1 MKNILKKI
9 VSWIGI
15 ETYQRLLAY
24 SILKNYFQ
32 ALNSAPLFDKRELLW
47 DAVINSHSYSEKNMV
62 YIEFGVHEGY
72 SINYFSR
79 KNNHSESKFVGL
91 DSFEGLPEDWG
102 SVQKGTFAVNGK
114 LPVSDDIRLTFIKG
128 WFQNTWSILE
138 EQIKAIAKVENLVVH
153 YDADLYSSTLFSLT
167 KIDTLKKSYVAIF
180 DEFTG
185 HETRALYNYCQSYGA
200 EVEFLGKT
208 LANGY
213 PNQVACRITPSGT

>member
-1 MKNILKKI
+1 M
-9 VSWIGI
+9 
-15 ETYQRLLAY
+15 
-24 SILKNYFQ
+24 
-32 ALNSAPLFDKRELLW
+32 FDKRELLW

-213 PNQVACRITPSGT
+213 PNQVACRITPRGT